1 MTRLIALLILFAHC
15 SLAQLKLEQ
24 EHYTKLVVPEGIYA
38 EVWLMSLKADT
49 LIMED
54 NSSLRFVAH
63 RHALMV
69 NRAIIR
75 GAVKWEGVGKAGD
88 DEGDRGEDGV
98 DLILQMTISELD
110 RLLIDTRGGAGAK
123 GRSPTARQGYI
134 NMANP
139 GKGGNGGDGGDVQLS
154 YRCIGFT
161 PQFNKG
167 KRNAIHFKTKGGA
180 GGAGGFRNAGGS
192 QAKVWNGPEGEVGDK
207 GKDGLVLLED
217 LQEQHID
224 H

>member
-1 MTRLIALLILFAHC
+1 MILFAHF
-15 SLAQLKLEQ
+15 SFAQLKLER
-24 EHYTKLVVPEGIYA
+24 EHYTKLVIPEQSYA
-38 EVWLMSLKADT
+38 EVWHLNLTVDT

-54 NSSLRFVAH
+54 HSSLRFMAS
-63 RHALMV
+63 RHVLEF

-75 GAVKWEGVGKAGD
+75 GTVKWEGGGKAGD
-88 DEGDRGEDGV
+88 DEGARGGDGV

-167 KRNAIHFKTKGGA
+167 KKNAIHFKTKGGA

-192 QAKVWNGPEGEVGDK
+192 QAKVWNGPEGEVGEK
-207 GKDGLVLLED
+207 GKDGIVFLED
-217 LQEQHID
+217 LQEPHID